1 MQKFKRGDL
10 VRIAKDLGPS
20 MSHFTADALA
30 VVVGSY
36 KDQYGGG
43 REAEK
48 SYTLHIQGRGPCSW
62 YHEHQLTLVKK
73 GTYPKFKD
81 YCEGMFNSVQ
91 PS

>member
-20 MSHFTADALA
+20 MKHFQADALA

-43 REAEK
+43 KEAEK
-48 SYTLHIQGRGPCSW
+48 DYTLQIKGRGRCSW
-62 YHEHQLTLVKK
+62 YGEHQLTLVKK
-73 GTYPKFKD
+73 GTYPSFKD
-81 YCEGMFNSVQ
+81 YCNELFAS
-91 PS
+91 